1 MTAFGAERGTEMKS
15 NWKTA
20 MALLLALA
28 LVTTL
33 GWGCGG
39 GKGGGEVT
47 ITIGEITDFTGPAA
61 PAVTT
66 IHYALED
73 VIRYYNEKGLIPG
86 VEIKLASWDTHYD
99 ASREVPG
106 YDWVRSHGAKL
117 VVTVYGN
124 SGEILKPFAERDK
137 VVVTNMSATTAQI
150 EPPGWVFCFN
160 CPASW
165 GFKVTLK
172 WVSESHWDYTEGIPK
187 LGLAG
192 WSDAYTRDVEKAVKE
207 YCQAHP
213 DKFEWVGAFLS
224 PMGEMSMTGAT
235 EKLKDCDYV
244 SCFGTPLAY
253 FLKAYRDKGYTAT
266 VVDSCSAP
274 AYLGFLVDMIGWQG
288 LDGTLSTNPAPL
300 WNEPF
305 PLVNLAEEIL
315 HEYRPGQAEDIIAKG
330 AGYVGVVVQIVAMF
344 DILTKA
350 VAKVGAE
357 NFDGQAYYD
366 AAVNYKTSG
375 PLWEGYPQ
383 WGFSET
389 KRWLVD
395 DFVLYKFDAQTK
407 SLVRLGDWLHNLE

>member
-1 MTAFGAERGTEMKS
+1 MKG
-15 NWKTA
+15 NWKRV

-39 GKGGGEVT
+39 GKGGGKVT

-73 VIRYYNEKGLIPG
+73 VIRYYNENGLIPG
-86 VEIKLASWDTHYD
+86 VKMKLASWDTHYD

-106 YDWVRSHGAKL
+106 YDWVRSRGAKL
-117 VVTVYGN
+117 VVTVYGE
-124 SGEILKPFAERDK
+124 SGEILKPFADRDK

-165 GFKVTLK
+165 GAKVTMK
-172 WVSESHWDYTEGIPK
+172 WVSENHWDYSEGIPK
-187 LGLAG
+187 FGFAG
-192 WSDAYTRDVEKAVKE
+192 WNSAYTLDIKKGMEE

-213 DKFEWVGAFLS
+213 DKFEWVGSFLA
-224 PMGEMSMTGAT
+224 PMGEMSMSGLA

-244 SCFGTPLAY
+244 ACFGTPLAY

-266 VVDSCSAP
+266 VIDSCSAL
-274 AYLGFLVDMIGWQG
+274 AFKGFLVDMIGWQG

-305 PLVNLAEEIL
+305 PLVELAEEL
-315 HEYRPGQAEDIIAKG
+315 LQKYRSGQANDIIAEG
-330 AGYVGVVVQIVAMF
+330 AGYVGVVVQLVAMF
-344 DILTKA
+344 NILTEA
-350 VAKVGAE
+350 VTAVGAE

-395 DFVLYKFDAQTK
+395 DFVLYKFDAKTK

>member
-1 MTAFGAERGTEMKS
+1 MKS
-15 NWKTA
+15 NVKRA
-20 MALLLALA
+20 VAFVLVLA
-28 LVTTL
+28 LVATL

-39 GKGGGEVT
+39 GNGGDKVT

-73 VIRYYNEKGLIPG
+73 MIRYYNEEGLIPG
-86 VEIKLASWDTHYD
+86 VKIKLVSWNTHYD

-106 YDWVRSHGAKL
+106 YDWVKDHGAKL

-124 SGEILKPFAERDK
+124 SGEILKSFAERDK

-165 GFKVTLK
+165 GFKVTMK
-172 WVSESHWDYTEGIPK
+172 WVSENHWDYTEGIPK
-187 LGLAG
+187 VGFAG
-192 WSDAYTRDVEKAVKE
+192 WDDAYTRDVQNVMED
-207 YCQAHP
+207 YCQAHA
-213 DKFEWVGAFLS
+213 DKFEWVGSFLA
-224 PMGEMSMTGAT
+224 PMGTAGMGNEAD
-235 EKLKDCDYV
+235 KLKDCDYV
-244 SCFGTPLAY
+244 ACFGTPLAY
-253 FLKAYRDKGYTAT
+253 FLKAYRDKEYTAT
-266 VVDSCSAP
+266 VIDSCSAL
-274 AYLGFLVDMIGWQG
+274 AYQEFLVDMIGWQG

-300 WNEPF
+300 WNEPY
-305 PLVNLAEEIL
+305 PMVELAEEVL
-315 HEYRPGQAEDIIAKG
+315 DRYRSGQAGDIIAKG

-344 DILTKA
+344 DILTAA
-350 VAKVGAE
+350 VANVGAE

-366 AAVNYKTSG
+366 AAVNYQTSG

-395 DFVLYKFDAQTK
+395 DFVLYKFDAQTEK
-407 SLVRLGDWLHNLE
+407 AVRIGDWLHILE